1 MRVIRAEL
9 SHLDQLAK
17 LFDGYRIFYKQA
29 TDVAACRSFLKER
42 LENNE
47 SVIFAVEDEAGKLL
61 GFTQLYP
68 LFSSVRVRRVWL
80 LNDLYVAADARRLG
94 VGELLMNA
102 ARDFAKETGAR
113 GVALETGVNNT
124 NAQALYEK
132 LGYERVEGAYWYFLG
147 VD

>member
-1 MRVIRAEL
+1 MRVIRATL
-9 SHLDQLAK
+9 SHLDQLAV

-29 TDVAACRSFLKER
+29 SDIDACRSFLKER
-42 LENNE
+42 LENDE
-47 SVIFAVEDEAGKLL
+47 SVIFSVENEQSDLL

-80 LNDLYVAADARRLG
+80 LNDLFVAMNARRLG
-94 VGELLMNA
+94 VGEMLMNA

-124 NAQALYEK
+124 SAQALYEK